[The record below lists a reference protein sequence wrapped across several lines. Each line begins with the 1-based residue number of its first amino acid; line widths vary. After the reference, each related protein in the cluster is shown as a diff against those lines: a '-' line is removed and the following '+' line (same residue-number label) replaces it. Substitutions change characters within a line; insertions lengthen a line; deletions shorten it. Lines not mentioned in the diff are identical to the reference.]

1 MSSNDFT
8 CAVLNDGSL
17 KCFGTNNQGQLGTG
31 SYLPPA
37 GNLPATAD
45 LGTGRTATDISLG
58 SEHACAAL
66 DDGTIKCWGQNDKG
80 QVGTGSP
87 GSFGITLPTLVSF
100 DGSSSSG
107 SSGSSPG
114 GSGRERTPR
123 STRTD
128 RKLVGL
134 VRVRERHVRLPRGT
148 ARAGGSTRPGVP
160 RPGLQHNLGRRRRRH
175 VPRQHPRDRRA
186 IHLRVFP
193 DAVNDE

>member
-1 MSSNDFT
+1 MFWP
-8 CAVLNDGSL
+8 
-17 KCFGTNNQGQLGTG
+17 NNQGQLGTG

-80 QVGTGSP
+80 RLERVRLEVLRCHASHP
-87 GSFGITLPTLVSF
+87 GQLRWIELKRLQRLKPRRLR
-100 DGSSSSG
+100 
-107 SSGSSPG
+107 
-114 GSGRERTPR
+114 RERTPR